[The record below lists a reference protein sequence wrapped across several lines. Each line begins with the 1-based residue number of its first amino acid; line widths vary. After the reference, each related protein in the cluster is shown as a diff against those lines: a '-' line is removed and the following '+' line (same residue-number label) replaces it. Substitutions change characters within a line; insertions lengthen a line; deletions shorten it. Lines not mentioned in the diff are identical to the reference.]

1 MEMKTNLAK
10 KLLLLAAVIGFVVV
24 FWALHLSQY
33 FTLTYLKGS
42 AEGFRTLYAEHKA
55 LVILVYFLVY
65 VATTSLSLPGA
76 AVLTIAGGAFFGL
89 IVGTLVV
96 SFASATGATIACFV
110 SRFVLRD
117 WVQGK
122 FGDKI
127 VKINEGIEK
136 EGAFYLFT
144 LRLIPIFPFWI
155 INLVMGLT
163 KISLRRFYWVSQ
175 LGMLPGT
182 VVYVN
187 AGRELAKIDSLRGI
201 LSPGLL
207 ISFVLIGVFP
217 IAVKKL
223 VALYRGRR
231 SKDRGKQFLK
241 KGEDHGTL

>member
-1 MEMKTNLAK
+1 
-10 KLLLLAAVIGFVVV
+10 
-24 FWALHLSQY
+24 
-33 FTLTYLKGS
+33 
-42 AEGFRTLYAEHKA
+42 
-55 LVILVYFLVY
+55 
-65 VATTSLSLPGA
+65 
-76 AVLTIAGGAFFGL
+76 
-89 IVGTLVV
+89 
-96 SFASATGATIACFV
+96 
-110 SRFVLRD
+110 
-117 WVQGK
+117 
-122 FGDKI
+122 
-127 VKINEGIEK
+127 
-136 EGAFYLFT
+136 
-144 LRLIPIFPFWI
+144 LIPVFPFWM

>member
-1 MEMKTNLAK
+1 MKRNLVQKA
-10 KLLLLAAVIGFVVV
+10 LLVAALIGLVAA

-33 FTLTYLKGS
+33 FTLAYLKGS
-42 AEGFRTLYAEHKA
+42 AEGFRALYAEHKA
-55 LVILVYFLVY
+55 LVVLVYFLVY

-76 AVLTIAGGAFFGL
+76 AILTIAGGAFFGL

-96 SFASATGATIACFV
+96 SFASATGATVACFV

-127 VKINEGIEK
+127 VRINAGIEK

-144 LRLIPIFPFWI
+144 LRLIPVFPFWM

-163 KISLRRFYWVSQ
+163 KIPLRRFYWVSQ

-207 ISFVLIGVFP
+207 ISFVLIGIFP

-231 SKDRGKQFLK
+231 GSDGDEQFPK
-241 KGEDHGTL
+241 